1 MFMDTFDEEEAIPM
15 VQHELLKEVQKVYKS
30 NGVDIHD
37 KHMEIIIRR
46 MLERVLVIDSGDEED
61 VYPGDLIKYVDVQE
75 RNKKI
80 MEHNARIE
88 ESKKELIN
96 TILAKDVIVMK
107 TIDGE
112 ETDVKVLSKGTL
124 LTEKEIKI
132 LEDEG
137 VKKIQIFRQIP
148 EGLDFV
154 ETKEGYKVYQDLEL
168 IEAKPEKVPLN
179 ILRPIRFKRL
189 ILGIAK
195 VSQETESFLSSA
207 SFQKTSQALTLA
219 AVYGKQDF
227 LKGIKENVIAGQ
239 KIPAGTGL
247 SQYKDVSYVIKSE
260 ETPQVEGENQNLQ
273 QPSAG

>member
-1 MFMDTFDEEEAIPM
+1 
-15 VQHELLKEVQKVYKS
+15 
-30 NGVDIHD
+30 
-37 KHMEIIIRR
+37 

-88 ESKKELIN
+88 DNKKELVN
-96 TILAKDVIVMK
+96 TLLAKDVIVVK
-107 TIDGE
+107 NVDGE
-112 ETDVKVLSKGTL
+112 DNDVTILSKGTL

-137 VKKIQIFRQIP
+137 IKKIQIFREIP

-154 ETKEGYKVYQDLEL
+154 ETKEGYKIYRDLEL
-168 IEAKPEKVPLN
+168 IDTKPEKVPLN
-179 ILRPIRFKRL
+179 VLRPIRFKRL

-247 SQYKDVSYVIKSE
+247 QQYKGVSYVIKDEDSLGIGIKE
-260 ETPQVEGENQNLQ
+260 EEKPTQ
-273 QPSAG
+273 QSAG